1 MSGST
6 PSNRPVVGRA
16 IGIIRPPNSPVQTDL
31 ATLGEFAEALA
42 LARADKSEN
51 QARRSLVELG
61 LITPEGALAA
71 PYEAQPGDE
80 PIAPRR
86 RGAGTR
92 G

>member
-1 MSGST
+1 MSGNT
-6 PSNRPVVGRA
+6 PSNRPGVGRA
-16 IGIIRPPNSPVQTDL
+16 TTSIRPPGSPAQADP
-31 ATLGEFAEALA
+31 ATLGEFDEALA
-42 LARADKSEN
+42 LARADKSQD

-80 PIAPRR
+80 PIIPRQR
-86 RGAGTR
+86 RAGAR